1 MPTRTYGIV
10 VVLSLAAGLV
20 GGALGNRFL
29 LGDPVVA
36 QEPAPRQRVV
46 TAEQFM
52 LVDKEGTPRAQLA
65 VSDKGT
71 PRLDLVNKEG
81 MSIASLALT
90 EEGQPDL
97 RLNAKDGS
105 PRIRLAL
112 LSKGQPR
119 LDLTMDKEGTPAAGF
134 GLSDQGWPDL
144 RLTGK
149 EGKGVATL
157 LYVDGNPRLFL
168 EDQKG
173 QTNAV
178 LATAPEKA
186 HLMLYKDGK
195 ALTSL
200 ALDGLDLIDK
210 DNHPRLRV
218 ELVEE
223 GAPRIA
229 LKDKDGHRLMTM
241 AVQPLPKKEEPILAL
256 YDRKDTLRAG
266 LSLDEAGRPSLIL
279 RDRPLL
285 SLIDKSGED
294 GLFLSLEGE
303 DRPSFL
309 ISSKKGKH
317 SAFLG
322 LRENKEMAL
331 DLLDEKHK
339 HRASLFLDPD
349 GAPVLM
355 LRDKEE
361 KVVWTAPPAT
371 DKKGE

>member
-134 GLSDQGWPDL
+134 GLSDQG
-144 RLTGK
+144 
-149 EGKGVATL
+149 
-157 LYVDGNPRLFL
+157 
-168 EDQKG
+168 
-173 QTNAV
+173 
-178 LATAPEKA
+178 
-186 HLMLYKDGK
+186 
-195 ALTSL
+195 
-200 ALDGLDLIDK
+200 
-210 DNHPRLRV
+210 
-218 ELVEE
+218 
-223 GAPRIA
+223 
-229 LKDKDGHRLMTM
+229 
-241 AVQPLPKKEEPILAL
+241 
-256 YDRKDTLRAG
+256 
-266 LSLDEAGRPSLIL
+266 
-279 RDRPLL
+279 
-285 SLIDKSGED
+285 
-294 GLFLSLEGE
+294 
-303 DRPSFL
+303 
-309 ISSKKGKH
+309 
-317 SAFLG
+317 
-322 LRENKEMAL
+322 
-331 DLLDEKHK
+331 
-339 HRASLFLDPD
+339 
-349 GAPVLM
+349 
-355 LRDKEE
+355 
-361 KVVWTAPPAT
+361 
-371 DKKGE
+371 